1 MAAFLPLSFTFFKLM
16 KTIYAI
22 LCSGFILG
30 MLIISACSTKEKPD
44 AQQIVDQAL
53 AAHGAQNLN
62 KVVITFNLRDKH
74 YRVLRDEG
82 AFVYSRT
89 FKNDSTGQQ
98 LHDVY
103 SNSGFKRTADDVEV
117 ELPEDKK
124 AAYTSSV
131 NSVVYFAL
139 LPQSL
144 NDAAVQKEYLGEAT
158 IKGEPYYK
166 VKVTFAQDGGGE
178 DFEDVFVYWFHQTNH
193 TMDYFAYSFQEE
205 DGEGTRFREAVN
217 QREIGGI
224 RLQDYINYTSKEKF
238 SLENYDKAFEK
249 GNLEKISEINL
260 EDVKVSKL

>member
-1 MAAFLPLSFTFFKLM
+1 M
-16 KTIYAI
+16 KKIHSI
-22 LCSGFILG
+22 LYKVFILG
-30 MLIISACSTKEKPD
+30 MLVISACSSKENPD

-53 AAHGAQNLN
+53 TAHGAQNLN
-62 KVVITFNLRDKH
+62 KVVVTFNLRDKH

-89 FKNDSTGQQ
+89 FKDDSTGHRI
-98 LHDVY
+98 HDVY
-103 SNSGFKRTADDVEV
+103 SNSGFTRTTNDVAI
-117 ELPEDKK
+117 ELTEEKK

-144 NDAAVQKEYLGEAT
+144 NDAAVQKEYLGEVT
-158 IKGEPYYK
+158 IKGEPYHK
-166 VKVTFAQDGGGE
+166 VKITFAQDGGGE
-178 DFEDVFVYWFHQTNH
+178 DFEDVFVYWFHQKKH

-217 QREIGGI
+217 PRVVGDI
-224 RLQDYINYTSKEKF
+224 RFQDYINYTSKEKF
-238 SLENYDKAFEK
+238 SLENYDKAFEAGK
-249 GNLEKISEINL
+249 VEKVSEINL

>member
-1 MAAFLPLSFTFFKLM
+1 MKRIQATHYIFL
-16 KTIYAI
+16 
-22 LCSGFILG
+22 ILG
-30 MLIISACSTKEKPD
+30 MLITNACSTNKDKPN

-53 AAHGAQNLN
+53 AAHGAQNLD
-62 KVVITFNLRDKH
+62 KAVVTFNLRDKH

-89 FKNDSTGQQ
+89 FKDDSTGQRM
-98 LHDVY
+98 HDVL
-103 SNSGFKRTADDVEV
+103 SNSGFKRTADDAEV
-117 ELPEDKK
+117 ELPEKK
-124 AAYTSSV
+124 ITAYTSSV

-144 NDAAVQKEYLGEAT
+144 NDAAVQKTYLGETT

-178 DFEDVFVYWFHQTNH
+178 DFEDVFVYWFHQNNH

-217 QREIGGI
+217 PREISGI
-224 RLQDYINYTSKEKF
+224 RFQDYINYTSKEKF
-238 SLENYDKAFEK
+238 PLENYDKAFEAGK
-249 GNLEKISEINL
+249 LEKVSEINL